1 MGSLFDTADAADS
14 SPPDLDSLF
23 DSLSSL
29 EDDNFDSMQ
38 QLINDAK
45 EDIIEDE
52 PYVYEDPNDTKR
64 TISMTV
70 LFLVLMVLY
79 VGFCFY
85 YRKVK
90 VRQSVG
96 DYNESEHRREQRRRE
111 NQVSYF
117 CVCVLFNF
125 ISSYSYSRKGRF
137 CDICYVHFC

>member
-14 SPPDLDSLF
+14 SPPELDSLF

-29 EDDNFDSMQ
+29 EDDNFDSTQ

-90 VRQSVG
+90 VRQSVS

-117 CVCVLFNF
+117 CVCLFNF
-125 ISSYSYSRKGRF
+125 ISSYSYSRKPE
-137 CDICYVHFC
+137 IL

>member
-23 DSLSSL
+23 DSLSTP
-29 EDDNFDSMQ
+29 EDAEHAQNNNFDSMQ
-38 QLINDAK
+38 LTN

-111 NQVSYF
+111 NQVCYF
-117 CVCVLFNF
+117 CVCLFNF
-125 ISSYSYSRKGRF
+125 IYSYSRKPE
-137 CDICYVHFC
+137 IL

>member
-14 SPPDLDSLF
+14 SPPELDSLF

-38 QLINDAK
+38 QLIKDSK

-117 CVCVLFNF
+117 CVCVIQFDIF
-125 ISSYSYSRKGRF
+125 IF
-137 CDICYVHFC
+137 VFA

>member
-1 MGSLFDTADAADS
+1 MASLFDTADAADS

-29 EDDNFDSMQ
+29 EDDNFDSTQ

-90 VRQSVG
+90 VRQSVC

-117 CVCVLFNF
+117 CVCLFNF
-125 ISSYSYSRKGRF
+125 ISSYSYSRKERF
-137 CDICYVHFC
+137 CDV

>member
-23 DSLSSL
+23 DSLSTP
-29 EDDNFDSMQ
+29 EDAEHAQNNNFDSMQ

-90 VRQSVG
+90 VRQSVS

-117 CVCVLFNF
+117 CVCLFNF
-125 ISSYSYSRKGRF
+125 ISSYSYSRKPE
-137 CDICYVHFC
+137 IL

>member
-23 DSLSSL
+23 DSLSTP
-29 EDDNFDSMQ
+29 EDAEHAQNNNFDSMQ
-38 QLINDAK
+38 LTN
-45 EDIIEDE
+45 EVIIEDE

-90 VRQSVG
+90 VRQSVS

-117 CVCVLFNF
+117 CVCLFNL
-125 ISSYSYSRKGRF
+125 ISSYSYSRKPE
-137 CDICYVHFC
+137 IL

>member
-14 SPPDLDSLF
+14 SPPELDSLF

-29 EDDNFDSMQ
+29 EDDNFDSTQ

-117 CVCVLFNF
+117 CVCLFNF

-137 CDICYVHFC
+137 CDICYVHSC

>member
-14 SPPDLDSLF
+14 SPPELDSLF

-90 VRQSVG
+90 VRQSVS
-96 DYNESEHRREQRRRE
+96 DFNESEHRREQRRRE

-117 CVCVLFNF
+117 CVCLFNF
-125 ISSYSYSRKGRF
+125 ISSYSYSRKPE
-137 CDICYVHFC
+137 IL